1 MDAKNVVIYVAG
13 QRFSIRTTD
22 TEEYVIGIGEKVETL
37 IKGIQRDN
45 PRFNRDTCATLAALN
60 LCDDEMKLRHMMDVL
75 RQQVKDYLED
85 SEKLREENL
94 ALRQE
99 LQKLR
104 QQIETTPAKKEEEPA
119 ETPAPEVS
127 TETSTQAPVVEAQPS
142 QPEKAPAPK
151 EYRPDRK
158 KKRGKHRHNTPAAPV
173 VTEAPA
179 STAPAE
185 TDFPE
190 DMEFPDSPF
199 QFSIFDTIE

>member
-94 ALRQE
+94 SLKQE
-99 LQKLR
+99 LRELR
-104 QQIETTPAKKEEEPA
+104 EQMDATPAKKEEVSAPAPTPEAPAA
-119 ETPAPEVS
+119 ET
-127 TETSTQAPVVEAQPS
+127 QPS
-142 QPEKAPAPK
+142 RSAQAPAPK

-158 KKRGKHRHNTPAAPV
+158 KKRGKHRHNTPVAPAA
-173 VTEAPA
+173 TEASA
-179 STAPAE
+179 STTPAD